1 MSAPKRILAVDFGDR
16 RTGLA
21 ATDYTG
27 SIIVPLDTLRNLAD
41 DACARAIAELAAE
54 RESEVIVVGL
64 PLDTRGER
72 GPRAERTLAFAQL
85 VEKQTSCPVV
95 TVDET
100 STTDEAHDRL
110 KQFGLRA
117 SQRKKVADSVAAM
130 IILERYRG

>member
-1 MSAPKRILAVDFGDR
+1 MSGETRILAVDFGDR

-27 SIIVPLDTLRNLAD
+27 SIIVPLDTLRNLGDA
-41 DACARAIAELAAE
+41 ACADEVAALAVE
-54 RESEVIVVGL
+54 RESEVIVIGL
-64 PLDTRGER
+64 PLDRRGEH
-72 GPRAERTLAFAQL
+72 GPRAKRTLEFVKL
-85 VEKQTSCPVV
+85 VEARAKCPVT

-100 STTDEAHDRL
+100 STTDEAHERL

-117 SQRKKVADSVAAM
+117 AKRKKVADSVAAM